1 MTESTI
7 APRLGEL
14 LRTLVTGA
22 GFRHY
27 ITISGLDKDL
37 DDLANESRPGSSCD
51 LMQKIEDA
59 CHKKLQEECGTDW
72 DQFFSMS
79 WSRSRDVIQ
88 QLALYVD
95 MSLLPYDQGRE
106 AVLRLFEIPL
116 LSGFMLSANKLFQ
129 GPESNGW
136 WKSPLGAWF
145 KYAANK
151 AKITEETLINNLA
164 NHLGANHLGADPR
177 SIERWLAG
185 EPTKKLCWPYNEKV
199 CRAIGKKAQKQI
211 GKKEIEQLTGWLV
224 VAITFQSIPAGLRER
239 IRQRYVLH
247 PQFHLSLEQV
257 LSEMNSLG
265 YDRGNRPIQELIV
278 PLLQTIEQH
287 FAGKPRDAAAI
298 QQYLQEFQSL
308 IRQEDAFC
316 QSSYQHIHD
325 WFAARLAAISGQE
338 SDALRLYES
347 AVNGVWWRG
356 GPNQHPFIREALLY
370 AIGVGKKVAAE
381 RYWDKIYLLG
391 LNKWPKPPLDDQEQR
406 RLAFGFEKMFA
417 PQRAKVRIPPSME
430 FIVRENEFSVNP
442 KQLANPNRKVKFA
455 EGRTRRTPLM
465 DAILEGRLEN
475 VRLLVQAGGDPNDY
489 IKESGEGPLSYALRR
504 ACDRKDL
511 AIVEYLLTLPLTRET
526 VNRPAST
533 QRQTPLG
540 LAISMASANVVDR
553 LINLGAKVKA
563 PCNSAPSALCYAMWL
578 LFGSMYPDDPTQ
590 IAAYLN
596 GKNGADANDA
606 KFFGAVLDS
615 DLPARRQAM
624 FKHFF
629 SSPRHRKIFSAVLKN
644 FTRPVA
650 DRREVIRA
658 LLRHEA
664 DANLLYKGEGHN
676 ELWTPTLFAAQV
688 GDLETFK
695 LLVES
700 GGDPNL
706 TLWQPTLRQNYDA
719 LWVATAYK
727 QTAIMN
733 YLLSAANAGITGNGS
748 TNKFS

>member
-51 LMQKIEDA
+51 LMQKIEEA
-59 CHKKLQEECGTDW
+59 CHKKLKEECGTDW

-151 AKITEETLINNLA
+151 VKIPEETLINNLA
-164 NHLGANHLGADPR
+164 NHLGADQR

-211 GKKEIEQLTGWLV
+211 GKKEIQQLTGWLV
-224 VAITFQSIPAGLRER
+224 VAIAFQSIPAGLRDR

-257 LSEMNSLG
+257 ISEMNCLG
-265 YDRGNRPIQELIV
+265 YDRGNRPIQELVV
-278 PLLQTIEQH
+278 PLLRIIEEL
-287 FAGKPRDAAAI
+287 FAGQPRDAAAI
-298 QQYLQEFQSL
+298 QQCLEEFQSL
-308 IRQEDAFC
+308 IRQEDAFY
-316 QSSYQHIHD
+316 QRSYQHIHD
-325 WFAARLAAISGQE
+325 WFAARMAAFNGQE
-338 SDALRLYES
+338 ADALRLYEA

-370 AIGVGKKVAAE
+370 SIGVGKKVAAE
-381 RYWDKIYLLG
+381 RYWDKICLLG
-391 LNKWPKPPLDDQEQR
+391 LNKWPKPPLDEQEQR
-406 RLAFGFEKMFA
+406 RLAFGFEEMFA
-417 PQRAKVRIPPSME
+417 PLKAKVRVPPSME
-430 FIVRENEFSVNP
+430 LIVRKNKFSVSP
-442 KQLANPNRKVKFA
+442 QQLANPNRKVKFA
-455 EGRTRRTPLM
+455 EGRTRRTHLM
-465 DAILEGRLEN
+465 AAILEGTLED

-533 QRQTPLG
+533 QRQTPLE
-540 LAISMASANVVDR
+540 LAISMASANVVDG
-553 LINLGAKVKA
+553 LINWGAKVEA
-563 PCNSAPSALCYAMWL
+563 PCNSAPSALCFAMWL
-578 LFGSMYPDDPTQ
+578 LCGSIYPDDPTQ
-590 IAAYLN
+590 IEAYLN

-615 DLPARRQAM
+615 ELPARRQAM

-629 SSPRHRKIFSAVLKN
+629 STPRHRKILSEVLKY
-644 FTRPVA
+644 FTRPAA

-658 LLRHEA
+658 LLRHKA
-664 DANLLYKGEGHN
+664 DANRLYKGEGQN
-676 ELWTPTLFAAQV
+676 EVWTPTLFAAQV

-695 LLVES
+695 MLVES

-706 TLWQPTLRQNYDA
+706 TLRPPSLLQNYDA
-719 LWVATAYK
+719 LWVATAYE

-733 YLLSAANAGITGNGS
+733 HLLSIANAGITGNGS